1 MQANIHAL
9 PYQVRAI
16 IPRLPALGATMTER
30 AEAPPTDLRTL
41 GSPLAPARA
50 WWCVT
55 LMLACA
61 FLGSVDRYMLA
72 VFSPMIL
79 SDLHLNAQ
87 QYGEIL
93 GSFSVAYI
101 LGNPA
106 WGAILDRFG
115 LPWVMALSVTIWAIG
130 CGAQAVV
137 SGLLGLAA
145 ARTLLGFSAG
155 ATCPGGLR
163 TAMDWLPVEQQSR
176 GIAVAYSGSPLAAIV
191 TSLVVTFIALSYGW
205 RATWIVTGIAGLGW
219 VVAWRGMVQFSAAPR
234 AVRTHQ
240 IVLPNLLE
248 RRFWSLVAAYGLGA
262 LPIGL
267 ILYLAPL
274 YLTQV
279 LGFREAQLG
288 RVLWIPPLGWQLG
301 YLAWGWLGDRFVGT
315 NSRPSQLVFLLAFLG
330 LPLLA
335 VPLSSSSTL
344 VLGLMFWSMFVA
356 AGFIV
361 IALRSSALAYPRE
374 QTGLVAGMGE
384 GSRSAILAAVMPS
397 LGHMFDVKHY
407 ANAFLFCAL
416 MPVIGAFCWWSLTL
430 TDRNLPEM
438 KG

>member
-1 MQANIHAL
+1 
-9 PYQVRAI
+9 
-16 IPRLPALGATMTER
+16 
-30 AEAPPTDLRTL
+30 
-41 GSPLAPARA
+41 
-50 WWCVT
+50 
-55 LMLACA
+55 
-61 FLGSVDRYMLA
+61 
-72 VFSPMIL
+72 
-79 SDLHLNAQ
+79 
-87 QYGEIL
+87 
-93 GSFSVAYI
+93 
-101 LGNPA
+101 
-106 WGAILDRFG
+106 
-115 LPWVMALSVTIWAIG
+115 
-130 CGAQAVV
+130 
-137 SGLLGLAA
+137 
-145 ARTLLGFSAG
+145 
-155 ATCPGGLR
+155 
-163 TAMDWLPVEQQSR
+163 
-176 GIAVAYSGSPLAAIV
+176 
-191 TSLVVTFIALSYGW
+191 
-205 RATWIVTGIAGLGW
+205 
-219 VVAWRGMVQFSAAPR
+219 
-234 AVRTHQ
+234 
-240 IVLPNLLE
+240 VLPNLLE
-248 RRFWSLVAAYGLGA
+248 RRFWSLVAAYALGA

-279 LGFREAQLG
+279 LGFSEAQLG

>member
-1 MQANIHAL
+1 
-9 PYQVRAI
+9 
-16 IPRLPALGATMTER
+16 MTER
-30 AEAPPTDLRTL
+30 AEAPPTELRTL
-41 GSPLAPARA
+41 GSPLGPARA
-50 WWCVT
+50 WWGVT
-55 LMLACA
+55 LMLACS
-61 FLGSVDRYMLA
+61 FLSSVDRYMLA

-87 QYGEIL
+87 RYGEIL
-93 GSFSVAYI
+93 GWFSVAYM
-101 LGNPA
+101 LGNPV

-115 LPWVMALSVTIWAIG
+115 LRWAMTCSVTIWAIA

-145 ARTLLGFSAG
+145 ARTLLGFGAG

-176 GIAVAYSGSPLAAIV
+176 GIALAYSGSPLAAIV
-191 TSLVVTFIALSYGW
+191 TPLVVTSVALSYGW

-219 VVAWRGMVQFSAAPR
+219 VAVWRSTAHFSAPPR
-234 AVRTHQ
+234 AVQTHP
-240 IVLPNLLE
+240 IALPNLFE
-248 RRFWSLVAAYGLGA
+248 RRFWSLVAAYALGA

-267 ILYLAPL
+267 IPYLAPL

-279 LGFREAQLG
+279 LGFTEAQLG
-288 RVLWIPPLGWQLG
+288 RVLWIPLLGWELG
-301 YLAWGWLGDRFVGT
+301 YLAWGWLGDRFVGA
-315 NSRPSQLVFLLAFLG
+315 NSRPSRLVFVLAILG

-344 VLGLMFWSMFVA
+344 VLGLMFWSMLVA

-361 IALRSSALAYPRE
+361 IALRTSALAYPRE

-384 GSRSAILAAVMPS
+384 GSRSAILAAVLPS
-397 LGHMFDVKHY
+397 LGHMFEVKHY

-416 MPVIGAFCWWSLTL
+416 IPVIGAFCWWSLTL

-438 KG
+438 KR